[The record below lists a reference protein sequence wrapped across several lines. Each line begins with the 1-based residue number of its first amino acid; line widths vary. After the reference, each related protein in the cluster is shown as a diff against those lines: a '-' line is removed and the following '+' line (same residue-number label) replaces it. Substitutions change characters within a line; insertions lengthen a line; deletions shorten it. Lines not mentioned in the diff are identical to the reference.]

1 MGTKKVE
8 KTGVYRN
15 KAGHSVFLRA
25 GEQANEALLADYE
38 FDGSASKDYAKE
50 PERSYFSSVNDAPQN
65 APKQRAEKP
74 AENRAEPPLENR
86 SDAEL
91 AAAAAKSD
99 KA

>member
-1 MGTKKVE
+1 MATKKVE

-25 GEQANEALLADYE
+25 GEQANEALLAEYE
-38 FDGSASKDYAKE
+38 FDGGASKDYAKE

-65 APKQRAEKP
+65 AEQRAEKP
-74 AENRAEPPLENR
+74 VENRAEPPVENR

-91 AAAAAKSD
+91 AAEAAKGK

>member
-1 MGTKKVE
+1 MPTRKVE

-38 FDGSASKDYAKE
+38 FDGSASREYAKE
-50 PERSYFSSVNDAPQN
+50 PERSYFSSVNDAPQDR
-65 APKQRAEKP
+65 PKQRADRP

-91 AAAAAKSD
+91 AADAATD
-99 KA
+99 KKA